1 MKREYLSLFKV
12 VAVGMLLMA
21 GLAAGPAQAQSMG
34 VVHFGGVIEEDG
46 CQFTVINNQVHSA
59 CYREGKL
66 QQVKRD
72 IGRQYHADWR
82 LPAQVG
88 EGRLTWVDTAHTQA
102 LITVVYR

>member
-21 GLAAGPAQAQSMG
+21 GLAVGPAQGQSSG
-34 VVHFGGVIEEDG
+34 VVHFGGIIEEDG
-46 CQFTVINNQVHSA
+46 CQVNVVNNQVHSS
-59 CYREGKL
+59 CYRDGKR
-66 QQVKRD
+66 QRVKHD
-72 IGRQYHADWR
+72 IGRLYEADWR

-88 EGRLTWVDTAHTQA
+88 EGRLIWMDTAHTQA